1 MAIEYGDMVFANNLR
16 RLLEE
21 KGKLSIDLANYLGVS
36 KTIVSEWVNGKRFP
50 RMDKVDKMCV
60 FFNCRRSDLMDE
72 QGKEPSALSSA
83 TGFVKIYD
91 GIPAGMPAFI
101 DEQVKGFLPTLL
113 PHPENYAAIRVHGD
127 SMVGAGIVDGC
138 LVMIEKQNCAENGQI
153 VACRINDEEVT
164 LKRFRQQN
172 ETIFLMPENPN
183 YTPIIVPASDFEN
196 GTAQI
201 LGVLK
206 QIIIE
211 F

>member
-1 MAIEYGDMVFANNLR
+1 MSLDYGDMIFANNLR

-21 KGKLSIDLANYLGVS
+21 KGKKSVDLAKAIGVS
-36 KTIVSEWVNGKRFP
+36 KQTVSEWINGGRFP
-50 RMDKVDKMCV
+50 RMDKVDKMCIYL
-60 FFNCRRSDLMDE
+60 NCTRSDLME
-72 QGKEPSALSSA
+72 EKKEPTALSSA
-83 TGFVKIYD
+83 TGFVKLYD
-91 GIPAGMPAFI
+91 GIPCGAPAFI

-127 SMVGAGIVDGC
+127 SMIGAGITDGC
-138 LVMIEKQNCAENGQI
+138 TVMIKKQSYAEDGQI
-153 VACRINDEEVT
+153 VACRINNEEVT
-164 LKRFRQQN
+164 LKRFRQQG

-183 YTPIIVPASDFEN
+183 YTPVIVPVSDFDN

-211 F
+211 Y

>member
-1 MAIEYGDMVFANNLR
+1 MAIEYGDMVFAKNLR

-36 KTIVSEWVNGKRFP
+36 KTIVSEWINGKRFP

-60 FFNCRRSDLMDE
+60 FLNCRRSDLMDE
-72 QGKEPSALSSA
+72 PGKVPPGLSNA
-83 TGFVKIYD
+83 TGFVKLYD
-91 GIPAGMPAFI
+91 GIPCGAPAFI

-127 SMVGAGIVDGC
+127 SMIGAGITDGC
-138 LVMIEKQNCAENGQI
+138 IVMIKKQSYAEDGQI
-153 VACRINDEEVT
+153 VACRINNEEVT
-164 LKRFRQQN
+164 LKRFRQQG

-183 YTPIIVPASDFEN
+183 YTPVIVPVSDFDN

-211 F
+211 Y

>member
-1 MAIEYGDMVFANNLR
+1 MSLDYGDMIFANNLR

-21 KGKLSIDLANYLGVS
+21 KGKKSVDLAKAIGVS
-36 KTIVSEWVNGKRFP
+36 KQTVSEWINGGRFP
-50 RMDKVDKMCV
+50 RMDKVDKMCIYL
-60 FFNCRRSDLMDE
+60 NCTRSDLME
-72 QGKEPSALSSA
+72 EKKEPTALSSA
-83 TGFVKIYD
+83 TGFVKLYD
-91 GIPAGMPAFI
+91 GIPCGAPAFI

-127 SMVGAGIVDGC
+127 SMIGAGITDGC
-138 LVMIEKQNCAENGQI
+138 IVMIKKQSYAEDGQI
-153 VACRINDEEVT
+153 VACRINNEEVT
-164 LKRFRQQN
+164 LKRFRQQG

-183 YTPIIVPASDFEN
+183 YTPVIVPVSDFDN

-211 F
+211 Y